1 MTSLVHKKSPKYAHS
16 VFILKSPVFVMISC
30 CSNILHQFFFL
41 TSESTHWKKVP
52 QQNKADIDNHVY
64 VNSSG
69 DKNADCEKILS
80 LNTDIEPI
88 TSLIKVQCWNNRAIT
103 PTGPNWM
110 LVKLSVCDIP

>member
-1 MTSLVHKKSPKYAHS
+1 MLIKLANKHFAS
-16 VFILKSPVFVMISC
+16 I
-30 CSNILHQFFFL
+30 FL
-41 TSESTHWKKVP
+41 PDLRALTGKKVP
-52 QQNKADIDNHVY
+52 QQDKADIDDHVY

-88 TSLIKVQCWNNRAIT
+88 TSLIKVRCWNNRAIT